1 MDENNEKFLF
11 NSYNKTQ
18 PRTNFLSSDYFEAI
32 INKNKKNFLP
42 NQIQKYINMINRGI
56 NTLKKEDFLDG
67 FYNKF
72 FYENFTQEKN
82 DNINKIKNRNELEE
96 FPKIKTGNR
105 RAKTKPNYRNDKN
118 ELNQKFKTNYNNNIN
133 KTNNFLNK
141 TFNINKIKANNKK
154 DILILT
160 KETDDKYN
168 RSRQSIFFPFGKISA
183 TEEKNLY
190 IKDHNLNDSIYNI
203 TEEGKVIENK
213 LFKKEKKKYFSG
225 FRNKYKSLM
234 KKNKKNI
241 IDINEYISGK
251 SGNKNNTQ
259 KNLLNKYKIHKIQT
273 VLNQIQ
279 RKIKKV
285 NHKEKM
291 KDIIEDVKQYQQKEK
306 DLKDKFNKTDEKFNN
321 LIFDSHAITKRIL
334 KKFDK
339 DYYNYDFDY

>member
-1 MDENNEKFLF
+1 MEENNEKFQL
-11 NSYNKTQ
+11 NSYYKTKSQ
-18 PRTNFLSSDYFEAI
+18 RNFLSSDYFEEI

-72 FYENFTQEKN
+72 FYENFSQEKN
-82 DNINKIKNRNELEE
+82 ENMNRLKNKKESEE
-96 FPKIKTGNR
+96 FPKIKPENR
-105 RAKTKPNYRNDKN
+105 RAKTKPNYRNDLN
-118 ELNQKFKTNYNNNIN
+118 EINQKFKTNYNTNVN
-133 KTNNFLNK
+133 KRNSFLNK
-141 TFNINKIKANNKK
+141 TFNLNKIKTNNKN
-154 DILILT
+154 DVLVLT
-160 KETDDKYN
+160 NEKDDKYN
-168 RSRQSIFFPFGKISA
+168 RSRQSSFFPFGKISV
-183 TEEKNLY
+183 TEEKNFY
-190 IKDHNLNDSIYNI
+190 IKNHNLNDSIYNI
-203 TEEGKVIENK
+203 TEEGKVIEKK

-225 FRNKYKSLM
+225 FRTKYKSLM

-241 IDINEYISGK
+241 IDINEFINGK
-251 SGNKNNTQ
+251 GGNKNKTQ
-259 KNLLNKYKIHKIQT
+259 KNLLNKYKINKIQT

-279 RKIKKV
+279 RKIKKI